1 MVFTHPN
8 TQNWSR
14 AFTVWISDI
23 QVVFPSQA
31 VARVIR
37 GGFLRRVRSATRAI
51 AAVSSVMFSLHCT
64 RPEVQLPA
72 GKVVRT
78 GASRPVA
85 SHFLTVTKGAEP
97 AFEETGLASWYGD
110 GDGFEEMATASG
122 EPLRSDLATCAHRTL
137 PFGTLIEV
145 ENLENGRRT
154 LARVNDRGP
163 FVKGRVLD
171 MSVRAA
177 RDLGLRGR
185 GVVNVRLHS
194 AVPEGLPLAMTPVIT
209 EAMTPPELPAALEET
224 PVALALDA
232 SSRIEVPLL
241 RFVADTFWWLLGT
254 VPSENGTPKPDGRMH
269 GRPPFL
275 HREAY

>member
-8 TQNWSR
+8 PQNWSR

-23 QVVFPSQA
+23 QIVFPSQA
-31 VARVIR
+31 VVRVIR
-37 GGFLRRVRSATRAI
+37 GGFLRRVRSVTRVI
-51 AAVSSVMFSLHCT
+51 AAVSSVVFSLHCT
-64 RPEVQLPA
+64 RPDIPLPP

-78 GASRPVA
+78 GTSRPVA
-85 SHFLTVTKGAEP
+85 SNFLILAKAVKP
-97 AFEETGLASWYGD
+97 DFEETGLASWYGD
-110 GDGFEEMATASG
+110 GDGFEEMETASG
-122 EPLRSDLATCAHRTL
+122 EPLRRELATCAHRTL
-137 PFGTLIEV
+137 PFGTLLEV

-163 FVKGRVLD
+163 FVRGRILD

-177 RDLGLRGR
+177 RDLGLRGQ
-185 GVVNVRLHS
+185 GVVNVRLRS
-194 AVPEGLPLAMTPVIT
+194 AIPEGLPLAMTPIIT
-209 EAMTPPELPAALEET
+209 DSMTPVDLPERVNET

-232 SSRIEVPLL
+232 SPRIEVPLI

-254 VPSENGTPKPDGRMH
+254 FPSENGTPKPDGRMH